1 MYRVWL
7 ICVGSCKEKYWRE
20 AVAEYQKRLS
30 GFCKFTLV
38 EVPEYRLP
46 NDPSPAQIQKG
57 LEEEGKALLAKCPAG
72 AVKIPLCIEGKEM
85 GSEKLASYLQTQ
97 GVGGS
102 GSFALFI
109 GGSYGLWEEVKQQGQ
124 LRLSISPMTF
134 PHQLA
139 RVMVME
145 QLYRC
150 FCILAGKTYHK

>member
-7 ICVGSCKEKYWRE
+7 ICVGSCKEAYWRE

-46 NDPSPAQIQKG
+46 ASPSPAQIQKG
-57 LEEEGKALLAKCPAG
+57 LEEEGKAMLSKCPPG
-72 AVKIPLCIEGKEM
+72 AVKIPLCIEGRQM
-85 GSEKLASYLQTQ
+85 SSEKLASYLQNQ

-102 GSFALFI
+102 GSFAFFI
-109 GGSYGLWEEVKQQGQ
+109 GGSYGLWEELKRQGKLQ
-124 LRLSISPMTF
+124 LSISPMTF

-145 QLYRC
+145 QIYRA
-150 FCILAGKTYHK
+150 FCILAGTAYHK

>member
-1 MYRVWL
+1 M
-7 ICVGSCKEKYWRE
+7 SS
-20 AVAEYQKRLS
+20 A
-30 GFCKFTLV
+30 
-38 EVPEYRLP
+38 
-46 NDPSPAQIQKG
+46 
-57 LEEEGKALLAKCPAG
+57 
-72 AVKIPLCIEGKEM
+72 
-85 GSEKLASYLQTQ
+85 KLASYLQTQ

-109 GGSYGLWEEVKQQGQ
+109 GGSYGLWEELKKQGQ
-124 LRLSISPMTF
+124 LKLSISPMTF